1 MARFATDPKSKIQDR
16 TAAQPATE
24 IPGDDLQH
32 QQGPPAP
39 DHENSRPTAS
49 EPNVPARSEA
59 NEPAA
64 NAADGEA
71 ACPERGEAATDSAPR
86 QAKPKRKYTV
96 SDKVRAASPANLKQ
110 ARKKYV
116 FTEARRAASMKALEK
131 ANAAPPEKRNRFT
144 MLRLLARYANLCLAH
159 LKLGPPGKRSP
170 SHIYSGTS
178 CRHLEHSVAL
188 AGEKKTELE
197 AHRDRFQKAFRPR
210 GREESRLVDGMA
222 DAAWRLLRLFGV
234 RSRWE
239 KRAVQF
245 RLLLAIGHRQAGHQM
260 GPEDA
265 VTMVHRLLTDLGNLF
280 GVYEEQRRLRKRL
293 EELGRAFLSE
303 RMGAPSSFRF
313 FMSAGSR
320 LPDFE
325 NLPDF
330 ALSNPYLSPG
340 EAQEAAEQEAAGA
353 TNLKD
358 PREWA
363 GQPEEDESWGVSSR
377 RSAVGSTSVDDWY
390 EDLED
395 KSTFAPIS
403 HREQKKFLLH
413 RLLQASGF
421 NDELDQAG
429 FERLLALAFG
439 IDDCQLENGN
449 WKMETGEDGNPPPV
463 SDCPADEI
471 GSAKIENGE
480 DETQDS
486 RAETTSGGRV
496 SNFQFPVSSSAD
508 DGRPTLADVAAALWA
523 RLAMCPNWR
532 ESAARELDAALEQ
545 ASGPEGVG
553 SWQPKPPQNPPKTY
567 RQGAED
573 ESPHWAWRALVALV
587 LSVFGCD
594 LEMMDQAGDL
604 GDEVRWEFY
613 HFLCW
618 RYRTRDPFNGL
629 IPARPHEGSW
639 SYSMPGYAGRYLRSV
654 YAKGVKVTTVRRL

>member
-1 MARFATDPKSKIQDR
+1 
-16 TAAQPATE
+16 
-24 IPGDDLQH
+24 
-32 QQGPPAP
+32 
-39 DHENSRPTAS
+39 
-49 EPNVPARSEA
+49 VPARSAA
-59 NEPAA
+59 NEPAPS
-64 NAADGEA
+64 AADGEA
-71 ACPERGEAATDSAPR
+71 ACPEGGEAATDRAPR
-86 QAKPKRKYTV
+86 QARPKRKYTV
-96 SDKVRAASPANLKQ
+96 SERSKASSRANLGQ
-110 ARKKYV
+110 ARKAPYV
-116 FTEARRAASMKALEK
+116 FTPAREAASMKALEK

-188 AGEKKTELE
+188 AGEDKAALE
-197 AHRDRFQKAFRPR
+197 AHRERFQRAFRPR
-210 GREESRLVDGMA
+210 GREETRLVGGMA

-234 RSRWE
+234 RARWE
-239 KRAVQF
+239 MRAVQF
-245 RLLLAIGHRQAGHQM
+245 RLLLAIAHRQAGHQM

-265 VTMVHRLLTDLGNLF
+265 VTTVHRLLTDLGNLP

-293 EELGRAFLSE
+293 EELGRAFLTE

-313 FMSAGSR
+313 FTSAGAR

-353 TNLKD
+353 KELKD
-358 PREWA
+358 PGEWA
-363 GQPEEDESWGVSSR
+363 GQPEGSEGVGSRESG
-377 RSAVGSTSVDDWY
+377 VGSTSVDDWY
-390 EDLED
+390 EHLDDEPG
-395 KSTFAPIS
+395 FAPIS
-403 HREQKKFLLH
+403 RREQEKFLLH

-439 IDDCQLENGN
+439 IEGETGN
-449 WKMETGEDGNPPPV
+449 SKMETGQDGNPSPV
-463 SDCPADEI
+463 TD
-471 GSAKIENGE
+471 GE
-480 DETQDS
+480 AETRDS
-486 RAETTSGGRV
+486 GAETTSGGRV

-508 DGRPTLADVAAALWA
+508 DGRPTLGDVAAALWA
-523 RLAMCPNWR
+523 RLAMCPEWR

-545 ASGPEGVG
+545 ASGLEGVG
-553 SWQPKPPQNPPKTY
+553 SWEPKPPQNPPKTY
-567 RQGAED
+567 RQGPED
-573 ESPHWAWRALVALV
+573 ESPHWAWRALVVLV

-629 IPARPHEGSW
+629 IPARPHEESW
-639 SYSMPGYAGRYLRSV
+639 PYSMPGYAGRYLRSV
-654 YAKGVKVTTVRRL
+654 YANGVKVTTTVRRL

>member
-1 MARFATDPKSKIQDR
+1 
-16 TAAQPATE
+16 
-24 IPGDDLQH
+24 
-32 QQGPPAP
+32 
-39 DHENSRPTAS
+39 
-49 EPNVPARSEA
+49 
-59 NEPAA
+59 
-64 NAADGEA
+64 
-71 ACPERGEAATDSAPR
+71 
-86 QAKPKRKYTV
+86 
-96 SDKVRAASPANLKQ
+96 
-110 ARKKYV
+110 
-116 FTEARRAASMKALEK
+116 
-131 ANAAPPEKRNRFT
+131 

-159 LKLGPPGKRSP
+159 LKLGPPGKRGP
-170 SHIYSGTS
+170 SHICSGTS

-188 AGEKKTELE
+188 AGEDKAALE
-197 AHRDRFQKAFRPR
+197 AHRDRFQRAFRPR
-210 GREESRLVDGMA
+210 GREESRLVAGMA

-245 RLLLAIGHRQAGHQM
+245 RLLLAIAHRQAGHQM

-265 VTMVHRLLTDLGNLF
+265 VTLVQRLLTDLGNLF

-293 EELGRAFLSE
+293 EELGRAFLTE
-303 RMGAPSSFRF
+303 RVGAPSSFRF

-325 NLPDF
+325 HLPDF

-340 EAQEAAEQEAAGA
+340 EAKKLAEQEAAGA
-353 TNLKD
+353 KNLKD

-363 GQPEEDESWGVSSR
+363 GQPEGSEGVGSRESG
-377 RSAVGSTSVDDWY
+377 VGSTSVDDWY

-395 KSTFAPIS
+395 ETTFAPIS

-421 NDELDQAG
+421 NEELDQAG
-429 FERLLALAFG
+429 LERLLALAFG
-439 IDDCQLENGN
+439 IDDCRLTIDDCQDENRN
-449 WKMETGEDGNPPPV
+449 SKIETGEDGNPSLV
-463 SDCPADEI
+463 TDGDGEGETGNS
-471 GSAKIENGE
+471 KIENRE
-480 DETQDS
+480 DETRDSQPDTGSGERVSNFEFRVSPPDS
-486 RAETTSGGRV
+486 RAETTSGGPV
-496 SNFQFPVSSSAD
+496 SNFQFPVSFSED
-508 DGRPTLADVAAALWA
+508 DGRPTIRDVAAALWA
-523 RLAMCPNWR
+523 RVAMCPDWR
-532 ESAARELDAALEQ
+532 ESAAREPDAALEQ

-553 SWQPKPPQNPPKTY
+553 SWEPKPPQNPPKTY
-567 RQGAED
+567 RQGPED

-604 GDEVRWEFY
+604 ADEVRWEFY

-618 RYRTRDPFNGL
+618 RYRTRDPFNAL

-654 YAKGVKVTTVRRL
+654 YANGVKVTTVRRL